1 MQTQEVTIKPHVRVV
16 MQSDTEL
23 LDEVVVVA
31 YGTATKRSF
40 TGSATEIKGDRIANK
55 NPSEL
60 SKALTGEVAGVQV
73 ISTSG
78 QPGSNA
84 SIRIRGLGSV
94 NSSRAP
100 LYVVDGIPFG
110 SDLSGID
117 PSDIESTTV
126 LKDATATA
134 LYGSRAANGVI
145 LLTTKRGKKGK
156 TQVEANVKYGI
167 NTRIIPLYDTMESPE
182 RFIELTWEGIK
193 NKYQYAGGRDE
204 AAAAAMASKL
214 LWGYDDPQKGYQN
227 TGIYKGYNMW
237 STGDVIDPSTG
248 KFKAGVVR
256 KFTPEKWEDY
266 IFRTGEK
273 VEANVK
279 ISGGSDKLSHYTSF
293 GYLKDEGYYIGSDF
307 ERFNARSNLSQ
318 DITSWLKSNVNM
330 AYSYMELNKPGQGDN
345 MSNGFQFI
353 NFMPSIFPVFQRDAD
368 GNKIKDNVV
377 GGYLYDYGMA
387 EGYGRP
393 YASGVNPAGA
403 IQLDKNEYQSHSF
416 NGNAMFEATFLK
428 DFKGTVNFG
437 LQYLGTKNNELTNPY
452 YGDAE
457 GLGRI
462 FKNMSTFF
470 SFTSNQILSW
480 KKSFGVHNLDAFVAH
495 ESTFYKSSDNY
506 GQKSK
511 IVRPNNTEWSNAVIM
526 DYMDSQTYGF
536 DMESYFGQIRY
547 DYNDKY
553 FFHGTLR
560 RDGSSRFAKGQKW
573 GTFGSIGAAWAI
585 TNENFMKDVSWLKNL
600 KYKLSWGVL
609 GNQDFITNPTI
620 AGYYPY
626 NDLYTIGNLNDE
638 ISFSFKYKGNPD
650 LTWERSETWNT
661 GIEFNIADILEG
673 EVEYYNKTT
682 KDMLFL
688 KQVSPSLGYAQ
699 YPVNDGKMVNKG
711 LEFSLVAHLVKTN
724 DISLDLRVNGGH
736 YKNKMTQM
744 PMDDTTGKEK
754 PLEIQGA
761 YGWSKGHSLYDFYIR
776 EYAGVDPETGMALYN
791 SYYNV
796 KADGSKDLI
805 TDMVTYQQNN
815 KIERLEVEKTSDY
828 NNATKKYVGKSGIP
842 TLQGGFG
849 FDLAVKG
856 FELNTTFSYSLG
868 GYAYDGVYATLM
880 SNNTPGSGNWHNDIE
895 NRWQKPGDITD
906 VPRLTS
912 GYDEY
917 TNASSTRFITSRS
930 YLNLSNVR
938 LSYTFPKKWMNRMNI
953 GSLSVYVSG
962 DNLMF
967 ISARKGFV
975 SMAGNTVS
983 TDPNEDSGGSDRSQY
998 APLST
1003 IMGGIKIQF

>member
-1 MQTQEVTIKPHVRVV
+1 MLLLACLFVGIGLVTAQTQKVTGVVISEEDGQPVIGASVLVKGTQVGAITGVDGDFTLPNVPSSAKTLVISYIGMQTQEVTIKPHVRVV

-345 MSNGFQFI
+345 MNNGFQFI

-462 FKNMSTFF
+462 FKNMSTF
-470 SFTSNQILSW
+470 
-480 KKSFGVHNLDAFVAH
+480 
-495 ESTFYKSSDNY
+495 
-506 GQKSK
+506 
-511 IVRPNNTEWSNAVIM
+511 
-526 DYMDSQTYGF
+526 
-536 DMESYFGQIRY
+536 
-547 DYNDKY
+547 
-553 FFHGTLR
+553 
-560 RDGSSRFAKGQKW
+560 
-573 GTFGSIGAAWAI
+573 
-585 TNENFMKDVSWLKNL
+585 
-600 KYKLSWGVL
+600 
-609 GNQDFITNPTI
+609 
-620 AGYYPY
+620 
-626 NDLYTIGNLNDE
+626 
-638 ISFSFKYKGNPD
+638 
-650 LTWERSETWNT
+650 
-661 GIEFNIADILEG
+661 
-673 EVEYYNKTT
+673 
-682 KDMLFL
+682 
-688 KQVSPSLGYAQ
+688 
-699 YPVNDGKMVNKG
+699 
-711 LEFSLVAHLVKTN
+711 
-724 DISLDLRVNGGH
+724 
-736 YKNKMTQM
+736 
-744 PMDDTTGKEK
+744 
-754 PLEIQGA
+754 
-761 YGWSKGHSLYDFYIR
+761 
-776 EYAGVDPETGMALYN
+776 
-791 SYYNV
+791 
-796 KADGSKDLI
+796 
-805 TDMVTYQQNN
+805 
-815 KIERLEVEKTSDY
+815 
-828 NNATKKYVGKSGIP
+828 
-842 TLQGGFG
+842 
-849 FDLAVKG
+849 
-856 FELNTTFSYSLG
+856 
-868 GYAYDGVYATLM
+868 
-880 SNNTPGSGNWHNDIE
+880 
-895 NRWQKPGDITD
+895 
-906 VPRLTS
+906 
-912 GYDEY
+912 
-917 TNASSTRFITSRS
+917 
-930 YLNLSNVR
+930 
-938 LSYTFPKKWMNRMNI
+938 
-953 GSLSVYVSG
+953 
-962 DNLMF
+962 
-967 ISARKGFV
+967 
-975 SMAGNTVS
+975 
-983 TDPNEDSGGSDRSQY
+983 
-998 APLST
+998 
-1003 IMGGIKIQF
+1003 